1 MIEETQD
8 YLGLAPWCS
17 KLDTAPEM
25 KSKLINSWF
34 AHSDKGV
41 HLSYPGHMW
50 KNNEQGQDSPPRC
63 PYSNTTGSNAGCG
76 RYVNFEKSQTLREQG
91 IKPRQRVVPASYNLV
106 NKYLSWI
113 FHDFIL
119 FYFFCE
125 NWATSVFWK
134 KLRRFLWKNQG
145 LYFVWLFLC
154 SILWKLEIMCLVC
167 ALCGSKNKCDYCENI
182 QVYVSD
188 SMRKKIAQL

>member
-8 YLGLAPWCS
+8 YWGLAPWCS

-25 KSKLINSWF
+25 KFKLINSWF
-34 AHSDKGV
+34 AHSDNGV

-63 PYSNTTGSNAGCG
+63 PYSNTTGSNARCG
-76 RYVNFEKSQTLREQG
+76 RYVNFKQSQTLREQG
-91 IKPRQRVVPASYNLV
+91 IKPRQRVFPASYNLV

-119 FYFFCE
+119 FYF
-125 NWATSVFWK
+125 
-134 KLRRFLWKNQG
+134 
-145 LYFVWLFLC
+145 
-154 SILWKLEIMCLVC
+154 ILWKLSHVGLLKKFKEIPVEKPGSP
-167 ALCGSKNKCDYCENI
+167 LCIYVLFCENL
-182 QVYVSD
+182 
-188 SMRKKIAQL
+188 K